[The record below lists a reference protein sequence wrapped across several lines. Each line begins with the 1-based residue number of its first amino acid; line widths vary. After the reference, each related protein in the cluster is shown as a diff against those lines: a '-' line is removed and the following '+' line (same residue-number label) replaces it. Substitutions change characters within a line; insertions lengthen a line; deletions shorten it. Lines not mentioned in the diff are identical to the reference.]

1 MLSYRVILKYV
12 IKSNG
17 GLILDTSEP
26 LKSEIIIKLINTK
39 STGANMNRKITD
51 YAELILTVTV
61 AFEMSQ
67 TQPSQVNKEKQH
79 IYQPTIPYFREKY
92 QIEGTWK
99 VHGLM
104 IGAKGTIPRVHTC
117 GVTIL
122 FCADLKM
129 FQDSPVKRKAEEY
142 EMPEKRKLKSWNE
155 EAMIRAVTAIRNKEM
170 GFNKAEK
177 LFKVPKTSLRRYVK
191 MDKPVEE
198 TICTKLG
205 RKPVFF
211 LAKRNGITNRFSE
224 LRGSAGKDWL
234 YGFLRRHKDRISIL
248 SATGTSLS
256 RTKGFN
262 KASVGAFFDILEAE
276 FAKYNFEPSRVFN
289 VDETGLSVVQSKIP
303 KVVALKGKRQIGAIT
318 SAERGSLV
326 TVVACMSAGGTYVP
340 PMMIFPR
347 KNFSG
352 LLAKGG
358 PPGTVFTCQP
368 SGWINTTVFSEWFDH
383 FISNV
388 KPSVNEPVLLILDGH
403 HSHTRNIALIDKA
416 RAHHVTIVCIPPHS
430 SHKIQPLDKT
440 FMGAL
445 KHYYSEEVR
454 TYLRN
459 SGRAVTHYDV
469 SELFGKGYLKAQTG
483 AIAVNGFRATGIY
496 PVNRGIFTD
505 VDFASEEDEPQ
516 TATAHDALDGELEPT
531 EEQIEFPRP
540 VHVYRLKQSKS
551 FDPEYVVQRQ
561 RSGRLSVS
569 VWYGFLVMVAVYYGG
584 FMGI

>member
-1 MLSYRVILKYV
+1 
-12 IKSNG
+12 
-17 GLILDTSEP
+17 
-26 LKSEIIIKLINTK
+26 
-39 STGANMNRKITD
+39 
-51 YAELILTVTV
+51 
-61 AFEMSQ
+61 MS
-67 TQPSQVNKEKQH
+67 
-79 IYQPTIPYFREKY
+79 
-92 QIEGTWK
+92 
-99 VHGLM
+99 
-104 IGAKGTIPRVHTC
+104 
-117 GVTIL
+117 
-122 FCADLKM
+122 
-129 FQDSPVKRKAEEY
+129 
-142 EMPEKRKLKSWNE
+142 EKRKLKSWNE

-170 GFNKAEK
+170 GFNKADK

-191 MDKPVEE
+191 MDKPAEE
-198 TICTKLG
+198 AIRTKLG
-205 RKPVFF
+205 RKPVFSQELETELVDYLVMMEQKYF
-211 LAKRNGITNRFSE
+211 GLTRQDVKMLAFQLAKRNGITNRFSE
-224 LRGSAGKDWL
+224 LRGSAGKVWL
-234 YGFLRRHKDRISIL
+234 YGFLRRHKDRISIR

-276 FAKYNFEPSRVFN
+276 FAKHNFESSRVFN

-326 TVVACMSAGGTYVP
+326 TVVACMSAGGT
-340 PMMIFPR
+340 
-347 KNFSG
+347 G
-352 LLAKGG
+352 LLAKGA

-459 SGRAVTHYDV
+459 SGRAVTHYEV
-469 SELFGKGYLKAQTG
+469 SELFGKAYLKAQTG

-531 EEQIEFPRP
+531 EEQIEFPRSVGSTSSQQGCSNTSSNGTLETP
-540 VHVYRLKQSKS
+540 STSGQGNTNKIKLRKNTENDSKCIYCDGKFS
-551 FDPEYVVQRQ
+551 EDTQGE
-561 RSGRLSVS
+561 
-569 VWYGFLVMVAVYYGG
+569 VWIQCISCHDWCHEECASSENKDQFVCD
-584 FMGI
+584 ICNE

>member
-1 MLSYRVILKYV
+1 ML
-12 IKSNG
+12 
-17 GLILDTSEP
+17 
-26 LKSEIIIKLINTK
+26 
-39 STGANMNRKITD
+39 
-51 YAELILTVTV
+51 
-61 AFEMSQ
+61 AFQ
-67 TQPSQVNKEKQH
+67 
-79 IYQPTIPYFREKY
+79 
-92 QIEGTWK
+92 
-99 VHGLM
+99 
-104 IGAKGTIPRVHTC
+104 
-117 GVTIL
+117 
-122 FCADLKM
+122 
-129 FQDSPVKRKAEEY
+129 
-142 EMPEKRKLKSWNE
+142 
-155 EAMIRAVTAIRNKEM
+155 
-170 GFNKAEK
+170 
-177 LFKVPKTSLRRYVK
+177 
-191 MDKPVEE
+191 
-198 TICTKLG
+198 
-205 RKPVFF
+205 

-234 YGFLRRHKDRISIL
+234 YGFLRRHKDRISIR

-276 FAKYNFEPSRVFN
+276 FAKHNFEPSRVFN

-326 TVVACMSAGGTYVP
+326 TVVACMSAGG
-340 PMMIFPR
+340 
-347 KNFSG
+347 
-352 LLAKGG
+352 
-358 PPGTVFTCQP
+358 Q
-368 SGWINTTVFSEWFDH
+368 WFDH

-459 SGRAVTHYDV
+459 SGRAVTHYEV
-469 SELFGKGYLKAQTG
+469 SELFGKAYLKAQTG

-531 EEQIEFPRP
+531 EEQIEFPRSVGSTSSQQGCSNTSSNGTLETP
-540 VHVYRLKQSKS
+540 STSGQGNRSTMRVSPRDILPPPSTSAKSSK
-551 FDPEYVVQRQ
+551 R
-561 RSGRLSVS
+561 GRPKGKAEKMTPKCIYCDGKFSEDTQGE
-569 VWYGFLVMVAVYYGG
+569 VWIQCISCHDWCHEECASSENKDQFVCD
-584 FMGI
+584 ICNE